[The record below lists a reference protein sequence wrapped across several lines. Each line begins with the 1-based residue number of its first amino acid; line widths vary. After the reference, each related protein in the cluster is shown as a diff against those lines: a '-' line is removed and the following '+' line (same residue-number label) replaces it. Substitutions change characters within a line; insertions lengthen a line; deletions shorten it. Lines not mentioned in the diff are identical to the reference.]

1 MDDHFLDGADGSG
14 RSLAG
19 GHARGYTLVRRPA
32 RRRRA
37 RDDVERTWTSR
48 VFTTDAV
55 PLGVAARNDGAA
67 WRRLLAHAC
76 ALLPLYALR
85 GADGLRADHFYLT
98 RSRTD
103 WLSRLVRV
111 GSDLSLSLSL
121 QLSSG
126 QLPRNPLRRDTIF
139 EGVVTGNTLPPSPA
153 LASQKSGEFS
163 G

>member
-76 ALLPLYALR
+76 AL
-85 GADGLRADHFYLT
+85 
-98 RSRTD
+98 
-103 WLSRLVRV
+103 
-111 GSDLSLSLSL
+111 
-121 QLSSG
+121 
-126 QLPRNPLRRDTIF
+126 PLR
-139 EGVVTGNTLPPSPA
+139 VTRRGRVTRRPLLLDA
-153 LASQKSGEFS
+153 LENRLALSAGTGRQ
-163 G
+163 

>member
-14 RSLAG
+14 RSLTG

-55 PLGVAARNDGAA
+55 PLGVAARNDCAA

-76 ALLPLYALR
+76 ALLPFTRYEARTGYAQ
-85 GADGLRADHFYLT
+85 T
-98 RSRTD
+98 TST
-103 WLSRLVRV
+103 
-111 GSDLSLSLSL
+111 
-121 QLSSG
+121 
-126 QLPRNPLRRDTIF
+126 
-139 EGVVTGNTLPPSPA
+139 
-153 LASQKSGEFS
+153 
-163 G
+163 